1 MCGCGYHT
9 VCGGKSKEGRIGG
22 DRRIR
27 QRDIIRIITARYA
40 LPSVSVCDPASGS
53 GSGGNGS
60 GSGSGG
66 AFALLLLTFALLFLA
81 SCFLVPVPAQE
92 ACKTDGGFRRWESD
106 HDE

>member
-60 GSGSGG
+60 GSGNGG
-66 AFALLLLTFALLFLA
+66 AFAFLLLTFALLFLS
-81 SCFLVPVPAQE
+81 SCFLFLVPAQK
-92 ACKTDGGFRRWESD
+92 AFKTNCRFRLWES
-106 HDE
+106 